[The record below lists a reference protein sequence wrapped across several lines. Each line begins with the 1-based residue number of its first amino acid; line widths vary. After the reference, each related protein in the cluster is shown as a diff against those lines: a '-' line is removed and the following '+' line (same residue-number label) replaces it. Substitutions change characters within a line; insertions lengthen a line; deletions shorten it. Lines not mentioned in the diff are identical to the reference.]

1 MLRLFIL
8 CLQDLGN
15 GLGLL
20 DLLLLLSNLGPQGV
34 DLILESLSSLLC
46 FFILSFR
53 GIFVGSGGL
62 LRLSTIYNSIFL
74 FSRGCESLR
83 QSWDRIIVCLVVDL
97 GGGRLHLHAC
107 LLPAY
112 DLLCRRGGPHLLLL
126 LQKLEASQVLVEL
139 LQTHVLLR
147 LFLNAHL
154 VPSLDDSILCLGI
167 VHEFVAYRAACLTL
181 LFSMLFQRLH
191 SVVDLAALILREE
204 QDLVGTLNEDLLLGP
219 EARDIADLL

>member
-20 DLLLLLSNLGPQGV
+20 NLLLLLGNLGPQGV
-34 DLILESLSSLLC
+34 DLILESLSALLL
-46 FFILSFR
+46 FFILGFR

-62 LRLSTIYNSIFL
+62 LRLSIIYNSVFL

-112 DLLCRRGGPHLLLL
+112 DLLCRRGCPHLLLL
-126 LQKLEASQVLVEL
+126 LQKLQA
-139 LQTHVLLR
+139 
-147 LFLNAHL
+147 
-154 VPSLDDSILCLGI
+154 G
-167 VHEFVAYRAACLTL
+167 
-181 LFSMLFQRLH
+181 
-191 SVVDLAALILREE
+191 
-204 QDLVGTLNEDLLLGP
+204 
-219 EARDIADLL
+219 